1 MDGARGFDRLFPWLY
16 AVLYVAVAL
25 AVQLLWFPV
34 GDLGTESDFYG
45 DFVIAA
51 QQLRAG
57 EFSVL
62 NYPFK
67 GPLYSFALVGVHEI
81 VSLFGGDWYRAGV
94 VLNLLCAAGVLV
106 VLYRILRRAFG
117 RGVAV
122 CATVGVSLAFE
133 FFLHAH
139 KATSDLLF
147 LLLVYLALE
156 RLTRRGWTPGR
167 LAAAGVLGGLAFLT
181 RYNGLIVPL
190 AGAVVVLLVDR
201 DRTAWRRRWLG
212 VATLAAAFL
221 VTVAPWYAA
230 NCAETGRLL
239 ATRNLQNIFV
249 QEFYETDAGTV
260 APADRPDSLPELVRR
275 DPLRVAG
282 RYLANVRD
290 HLRLDLNNCFQV
302 FGIALLILG
311 AARLLL
317 FPPRRRHLA
326 FYALPL
332 LYFLAMSAVYYQ
344 PRFAFSAWPG
354 WFALAFTAL
363 AGDGVDRPARFL
375 SAPLDRLRARLPRW
389 TGPVALAAGAALVF
403 AFQIADIV
411 TAERFYH
418 ARRPLLVLDTAPL
431 LAHLA
436 GDDTDA
442 VVLARKPHLAHY
454 AGLRYL
460 EYPHEL
466 TDARDFLALA
476 VAGGVRFI
484 VVSDIE
490 RGHFPGNL
498 FLGELDRY
506 AGVVRVHQGET
517 ATIYELAADLD
528 PDAAGVNEV
537 TRDLERRL
545 EEARRAGDGVLTF
558 QLSLLAAEARAR
570 DGDLPAAAAHLEA
583 GLAAMPPD
591 DSPDARRAVANAKL
605 NLAQTWY
612 RLDRPRDGV
621 DLLAPALLE
630 IAELLPPGRQ
640 ATAHF
645 CLAGLQEKLGRL
657 DLARRHFQQAHDLY
671 LAAGDDRHAAD
682 MRRRLEALD
691 Q

>member
-1 MDGARGFDRLFPWLY
+1 MDGARGFDRFFPWTY
-16 AVLYVAVAL
+16 AAVYAAVAL

-45 DFVIAA
+45 DFVVAA
-51 QQLRAG
+51 QQLRDG

-67 GPLYSFALVGVHEI
+67 GPVYSFALVGVHE
-81 VSLFGGDWYRAGV
+81 VVALAGGDWYRSGV
-94 VLNLLCAAGVLV
+94 TLNLACAALFV
-106 VLYRILRRAFG
+106 VALYSLLLRSFNR
-117 RGVAV
+117 RLAV

-133 FFLHAH
+133 LFLHAH

-156 RLTRRGWTPGR
+156 RLTKRGWTLGR
-167 LAAAGVLGGLAFLT
+167 LAVAGVLCGLAFLT

-190 AGAVVVLLVDR
+190 AGVVIVGLVDL
-201 DRTAWRRRWLG
+201 DRVARRRRWLG

-230 NCAETGRLL
+230 NYAETGRLL

-249 QEFYETDAGTV
+249 EEFYETEAGEV
-260 APADRPDSLPELVRR
+260 APADRPDSLPELVLR

-290 HLRLDLNNCFQV
+290 HLRLDLNNCFQA

-311 AARLLL
+311 AARLLIY
-317 FPPRRRHLA
+317 PSRRRHLA
-326 FYALPL
+326 FLVLPL

-344 PRFAFSAWPG
+344 PRFAFAAWPG
-354 WFALAFTAL
+354 WFAMAFVAL
-363 AGDGVDRPARFL
+363 AGDGVDRPARL
-375 SAPLDRLRARLPRW
+375 LAAPLDRLSARLPRR
-389 TGPVALAAGAALVF
+389 TGLVALSGAALLVF

-411 TAERFYH
+411 TAERFYL
-418 ARRPLLVLDTAPL
+418 ARRPLSVLDTAPL
-431 LAHLA
+431 LARLA
-436 GDDTDA
+436 ADGTDA

-466 TDARDFLALA
+466 TDAREFLALA
-476 VAGGVRFI
+476 VTGGVRFI
-484 VVSDIE
+484 VYGDIE
-490 RGHFPGNL
+490 RAHFPGNL

-506 AGVVRVHQGET
+506 AGVERVHQDEVV
-517 ATIYELAADLD
+517 TIYELTGDLD
-528 PDAAGVNEV
+528 VDVVNEL

-545 EEARRAGDGVLTF
+545 DEARRSGDGVLIF
-558 QLSLLAAEARAR
+558 QLSVLAAESRAR
-570 DGDLPAAAAHLEA
+570 DGDLPAAAAHLA
-583 GLAAMPPD
+583 SGLAAMPPA

-612 RLDRPRDGV
+612 RLDRHQDGI
-621 DLLAPALLE
+621 DLLTPALPE
-630 IAELLPPGRQ
+630 IAEFLPPARQ
-640 ATAHF
+640 ATANF
-645 CLAGLQEKLGRL
+645 CLAGLGEKLGRL

-671 LAAGDDRHAAD
+671 LAAGDDRLAAD
-682 MRRRLEALD
+682 MRRRLEALN